1 MEDLYE
7 IHRMMFVGN
16 GFGFE
21 DLDESTK
28 LELLNKVF
36 DFVKLKINEH
46 EADNDRID
54 SKSIR

>member
-21 DLDESTK
+21 DLDESKK

-36 DFVKLKINEH
+36 DFVKLKIKEH
-46 EADNDRID
+46 EAHNARI
-54 SKSIR
+54 KLK

>member
-1 MEDLYE
+1 
-7 IHRMMFVGN
+7 MFVGN

-21 DLDESTK
+21 DLDESKK

-36 DFVKLKINEH
+36 DFVKLKIKEH